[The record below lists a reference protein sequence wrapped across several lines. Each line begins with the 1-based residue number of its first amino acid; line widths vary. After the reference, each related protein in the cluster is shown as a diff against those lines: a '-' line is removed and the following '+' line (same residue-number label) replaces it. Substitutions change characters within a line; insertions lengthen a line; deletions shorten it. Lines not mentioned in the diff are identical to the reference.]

1 MIYIYIYT
9 YIYNEEH
16 GFLLTER
23 NEIHPAVMKSFDKDY
38 LIDPGH
44 DHGQVQLE
52 TIQSFMVKELIF
64 FNIFQMYRCEI

>member
-1 MIYIYIYT
+1 
-9 YIYNEEH
+9 
-16 GFLLTER
+16 
-23 NEIHPAVMKSFDKDY
+23 MKSFDKDY